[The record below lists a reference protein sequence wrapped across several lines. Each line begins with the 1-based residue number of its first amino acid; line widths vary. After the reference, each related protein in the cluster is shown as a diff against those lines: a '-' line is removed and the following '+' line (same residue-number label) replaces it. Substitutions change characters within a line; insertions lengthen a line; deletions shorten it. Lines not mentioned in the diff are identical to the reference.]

1 MSRGLGDVYKR
12 QPVRKV
18 TMRCENR
25 LAGAM
30 IDRFGTGVTLV
41 RNPDGDH
48 FNVVVNVQVSPRFYG
63 WVAGFGTGIEI
74 LDPPSVRAE
83 MKKKLDELEGLY
95 R

>member
-1 MSRGLGDVYKR
+1 
-12 QPVRKV
+12 
-18 TMRCENR
+18 MRCENR

-83 MKKKLDELEGLY
+83 MKKKLVELEGLY